1 MIYHLTPVRM
11 GFIENPQITKVDQ
24 DMEIRELLYTTG
36 GNISWC
42 NHNGKQYVLSRSV
55 MADSLGH
62 LWTVAHQSPLSM
74 GFSRKEYWSG

>member
-24 DMEIRELLYTTG
+24 DMERRELLYTIG
-36 GNISWC
+36 GNISWF
-42 NHNGKQYVLSRSV
+42 NHNGKQYVVSRSV

-62 LWTVAHQSPLSM
+62 PRIVAHQSPLSM
-74 GFSRKEYWSG
+74 GFSRKE